1 MANIKDY
8 PLGKV
13 ADFLRF
19 AYEKE
24 LYQRWLTIYPFMES
38 GLAKYM
44 SFKEYKEKIKEQIL
58 TKQKNETLTDEKIIE
73 DGMKIVAMYEKSQ
86 QKAGEKV
93 GNI

>member
-1 MANIKDY
+1 
-8 PLGKV
+8 
-13 ADFLRF
+13 
-19 AYEKE
+19 
-24 LYQRWLTIYPFMES
+24 MES